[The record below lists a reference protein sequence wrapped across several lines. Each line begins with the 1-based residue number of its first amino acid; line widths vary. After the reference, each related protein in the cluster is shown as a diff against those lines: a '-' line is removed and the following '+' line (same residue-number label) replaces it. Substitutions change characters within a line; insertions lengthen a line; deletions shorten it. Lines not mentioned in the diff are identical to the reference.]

1 MEWRELNGI
10 PIYLA
15 DVEVLA
21 HLFYM
26 RGGNMVRSAPHAPGG
41 IMLDFAIRLLA
52 GGILSA
58 FVYGEQGGYGRGQT
72 ITYSVCQSL
81 PMRFIDQSDNTS
93 WSLGRSPVIFTV
105 SCQH

>member
-10 PIYLA
+10 SIYLA

-26 RGGNMVRSAPHAPGG
+26 RGGNMVCSAPHAPGG
-41 IMLDFAIRLLA
+41 FMLDFAIRFLA

-58 FVYGEQGGYGRGQT
+58 FVYGEQGDTGEVRR
-72 ITYSVCQSL
+72 L
-81 PMRFIDQSDNTS
+81 
-93 WSLGRSPVIFTV
+93 LTV
-105 SCQH
+105 SVRVSQCALSIRVTTRPGASGVPR

>member
-26 RGGNMVRSAPHAPGG
+26 RGGNMVCSAPHAPGG

-58 FVYGEQGGYGRGQT
+58 FVYGEQGGYGRG
-72 ITYSVCQSL
+72 
-81 PMRFIDQSDNTS
+81 SDDDLQCLSESPNA
-93 WSLGRSPVIFTV
+93 LYRSE
-105 SCQH
+105 